1 MLKPTK
7 MIKLFI
13 CALLIL
19 SGQAF
24 ARVILPSVIDN
35 NMVLQQNARVPL
47 WGKAKPNA
55 RVTVITSWNNKLYT
69 VWAKNDSTWRVFV
82 QTPKAGG
89 PYEVSFNDGQLLKL
103 KNILIGEVWICSGQ
117 SNMEMPVKGFGNQPI
132 LNSNDILMDAENPQI
147 RLFRL
152 ERALTRQ
159 PQANCKATPWQEA
172 DAESV
177 KNFSAVGYQYAKL
190 LQARLKVPVG
200 IIMSVWGG
208 TMIEAWMD
216 KASINNFPE
225 VKIPADTARINKN
238 DPTVLFN
245 AMINP
250 FVGYGIKG
258 VIWYQGE
265 QNRINYQIYDKL
277 MVSMVKEWR
286 KLWEMGDWPFYYVQ
300 IAPYTYTLKDK
311 QGLAPYLREAQLK
324 AMSEIPNAGMVVT
337 MDVGSERVIH
347 PPDKLPVSKRLAYWA
362 LANTYGKKGINY
374 LSPVYKSIKITGDN
388 AYINFNYTPNGLT
401 TFGKELLA
409 FEIAGNDKVFCPAQA
424 KISGNGIIVSSE
436 NVKTPVAVR
445 YAFKDWVVGDVY
457 NTEGLP
463 LAPFRTDDW

>member
-1 MLKPTK
+1 MLKTVK
-7 MIKLFI
+7 NAKVLI
-13 CALLIL
+13 CGILLL
-19 SGQAF
+19 SGQGF
-24 ARVILPSVIDN
+24 AKVILPSIIDN
-35 NMVLQQNARVPL
+35 NMVLQQNAQVPL
-47 WGKAKPNA
+47 WGKTKPNA
-55 RVTVITSWNNKLYT
+55 KVTIVTSWNHKPYT
-69 VWAKNDSTWRVFV
+69 VWAKKDSTWRILV

-89 PYEVSFNDGQLLKL
+89 PYDVSFNDGQTLVL
-103 KNILIGEVWICSGQ
+103 KNILIGEVWVCSGQ

-132 LNSNDILMDAENPQI
+132 LNSSDLLMDAENPQI

-152 ERALTRQ
+152 DRALTRT
-159 PQANCKATPWQEA
+159 PQNNCKASPWQEA
-172 DAESV
+172 EAQSV
-177 KNFSAVGYQYAKL
+177 KDFSAVGYQYAML

-200 IIMSVWGG
+200 VIMSVWGG

-216 KASINNFPE
+216 NASLKEFPE
-225 VKIPADTARINKN
+225 IKIPADTAKINKN

-277 MVSMVKEWR
+277 MAAMVKEWR
-286 KLWEMGDWPFYYVQ
+286 KLWGMGDWPFYYVQ
-300 IAPYTYTLKDK
+300 IAPYTYTVKDK
-311 QGLAPYLREAQLK
+311 QGIAAYLREAQVK
-324 AMSEIPNAGMVVT
+324 AMSEIPNSGMVVT

-362 LANTYGKKGINY
+362 LANTYDKKGLNY
-374 LSPVYKSIKITGDN
+374 QSPVYKSLKVTGSN
-388 AYINFNYTPNGLT
+388 AYVNFNYTPNGLT
-401 TFGKELLA
+401 TFGKDISA
-409 FEIAGNDKVFCPAQA
+409 FEIAGEDQVFYPATA
-424 KISGNGIIVSSE
+424 KISGNGILVQSE
-436 NVKTPVAVR
+436 KVKKPVAVR

-463 LAPFRTDDW
+463 LTPFRTDDW